1 MNGNTLHQPQN
12 MSDQMV
18 LHQSPPQNAP
28 GDMVLYEQPQQRPY
42 PAQQQSTDHS
52 PVPATQQKP
61 ATAHKKKKKAKL
73 SEAGGPI
80 RKGLENL
87 AKLVERKIDQQ
98 IESARVR
105 AVNAEQRSV
114 ARANSFRTPP
124 PQANMERKQHA

>member
-12 MSDQMV
+12 MAGQMV
-18 LHQSPPQNAP
+18 LHQPPPQDAP
-28 GDMVLYEQPQQRPY
+28 GDMVLYQQPQPY
-42 PAQQQSTDHS
+42 PVQQQSTDHG
-52 PVPATQQKP
+52 PVPATQQTP
-61 ATAHKKKKKAKL
+61 TTAHKKKKKAK
-73 SEAGGPI
+73 SSQAGGPI

-114 ARANSFRTPP
+114 ARANSFKTPP
-124 PQANMERKQHA
+124 PQANMEKKQYA